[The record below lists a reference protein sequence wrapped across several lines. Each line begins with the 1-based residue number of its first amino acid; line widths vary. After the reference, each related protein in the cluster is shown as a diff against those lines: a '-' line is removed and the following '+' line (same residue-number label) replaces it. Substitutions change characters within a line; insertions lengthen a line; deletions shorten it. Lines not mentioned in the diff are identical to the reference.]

1 MSQKDG
7 CNNDMGWWSQ
17 SDDSDVD
24 WVDPPYLT
32 AAPGQIGAPIDRY
45 ESSLMGFASD
55 QFPNGEECPDAIYVW
70 RSNTSGEAKAS

>member
-7 CNNDMGWWSQ
+7 CNNDCGWWSQ

-32 AAPGQIGAPIDRY
+32 SAPGQIGANIGNY
-45 ESSLMGFASD
+45 ESSLMGFASGAYPD
-55 QFPNGEECPDAIYVW
+55 GEDVPDAIYVW
-70 RSNTSGEAKAS
+70 RSNVSGEEKAG